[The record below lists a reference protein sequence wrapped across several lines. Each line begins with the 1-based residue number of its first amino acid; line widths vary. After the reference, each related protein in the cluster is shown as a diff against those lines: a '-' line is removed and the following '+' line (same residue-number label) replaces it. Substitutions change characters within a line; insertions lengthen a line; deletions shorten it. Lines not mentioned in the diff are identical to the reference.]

1 MPRKEEQPD
10 IGGFAGI
17 LKNRQAAV
25 DGETYALE
33 EFAKQSRTKNA
44 EAASAEQAHKEFLK
58 QLAELINNDYSWEDI
73 KNEMPAA
80 IEHRASEY
88 YQIFCAESFKKLSS
102 MNYKFNRMLLDS
114 EAGWKS

>member
-17 LKNRQAAV
+17 LKSRQAAV

-58 QLAELINNDYSWEDI
+58 QLVELINNDCSWQDI

-80 IEHRASEY
+80 IEHRADEY

-102 MNYKFNRMLLDS
+102 MNYTLSRRLLDHD
-114 EAGWKS
+114 AR